1 MSTLE
6 DLPLDL
12 TLQIAKQLGLTD
24 KLSFLTSNK
33 ALLSRFSNTYEECH
47 NRLFEHI
54 ITRDINIG
62 KTFQTKFVI
71 RYSYKFLNYLFIF
84 NTYCRFQVVNKYT
97 RVYLKD
103 YIIND
108 INTVIADFN
117 HHMLQTLKAREIC
130 SLMDDKFKV
139 DFIPLR
145 HMPPNEIK
153 RLKSLKYPIY
163 FCVGKI

>member
-12 TLQIAKQLGLTD
+12 TLQIVKQLGLTD
-24 KLSFLTSNK
+24 KLSFITSNK

-62 KTFQTKFVI
+62 KTFKPKFVI
-71 RYSYKFLNYLFIF
+71 RYSYKFKNYLFIF

-97 RVYLKD
+97 RVCLKD
-103 YIIND
+103 YIITD
-108 INTVIADFN
+108 IDQAVADFN
-117 HHMLQTLKAREIC
+117 HHMLETLKAREIC

-145 HMPPNEIK
+145 PMTHGECK
-153 RLKSLKYPIY
+153 CLQSLKYPTY
-163 FCVGKI
+163 FHVGII